1 MALEGDDKSEDVF
14 KFLESELEAFDK
26 IYLKL
31 SG

>member
-1 MALEGDDKSEDVF
+1 MALESGEKSGEVF

-26 IYLKL
+26 IYLEL